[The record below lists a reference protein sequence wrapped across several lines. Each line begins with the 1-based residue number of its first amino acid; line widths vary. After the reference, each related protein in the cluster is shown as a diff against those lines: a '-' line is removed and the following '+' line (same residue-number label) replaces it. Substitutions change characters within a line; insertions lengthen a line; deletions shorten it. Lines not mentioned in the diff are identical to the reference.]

1 MKHFYVEN
9 YSKVKRKG
17 KAFKSFLK
25 QSAKFLKQDH
35 SRAIRVAGVIIFATA
50 AAIFVNQS
58 DFFWKGANLRNP
70 QQRQDKNIV
79 IPEVERSASGKITR
93 AFPSDI
99 PLNEEAGIKESFK
112 ATYPNN
118 QISQASVTFVT
129 KKTDEE
135 NLVYYLA
142 WARENSWEIVNLGD
156 EPPFLYL
163 KKGGEDINISFN
175 RGDVIISHIKRL

>member
-1 MKHFYVEN
+1 M
-9 YSKVKRKG
+9 
-17 KAFKSFLK
+17 
-25 QSAKFLKQDH
+25 
-35 SRAIRVAGVIIFATA
+35 
-50 AAIFVNQS
+50 
-58 DFFWKGANLRNP
+58 RNP